1 MKIIKLKKDV
11 SKFEDMQKM
20 HFAHDI
26 AWGLSSTPKRIPS
39 KYFYNNEGSRLFQQI
54 TRLDEYYLTK
64 KEFEIIDTYKE
75 DLPDLIGREEIDI
88 VELGVGD
95 GHKTKLLIESFLKK
109 KIKVHFYPIDISEE
123 ALNQLQSNMQN
134 FKNLEIEAIAAE
146 YIEGL
151 RYVRKQSP
159 RRQIVLF
166 LGSNIGNF
174 NRNEERDF
182 LKMVRQEM
190 HKNDFLLIGFDLK
203 KDLDILVPAYS
214 DKEGVTA
221 DFNLNVLERINTE
234 LGGNFERENFRHLAQ
249 YNPLIGA
256 MESFLLSL
264 KEQKVTLKFLERSF
278 SFDAFE
284 AIHMEYSFKF
294 NEKEI
299 TELGRQGGFVQVAN
313 FSDHQHYYIDSLWQA
328 R

>member
-1 MKIIKLKKDV
+1 MKIVKLIKDDSQLNEK
-11 SKFEDMQKM
+11 QKR

-39 KYFYNNEGSRLFQQI
+39 KYFYDDEGSRLFQQI
-54 TRLDEYYLTK
+54 TQLEEYYLSR
-64 KEFEIIDTYKE
+64 KEFEIINTCKE
-75 DLPDLIGREEIDI
+75 KLPDLIGREEIDI

-95 GHKTKLLIESFLKK
+95 GHKTKLLIESFLSKN
-109 KIKVHFYPIDISEE
+109 IKVHFYPVDISTE

-134 FKNLEIEAIAAE
+134 FNGLDIEAIAAE
-146 YIEGL
+146 YLEGL
-151 RYVRKQSP
+151 RYVRKNSP

-174 NRNEERDF
+174 NRNEEREF
-182 LKMVRQEM
+182 LRTVRKEM

-203 KDLDILVPAYS
+203 KDMEVLVPAYS
-214 DKEGVTA
+214 DSEGVTA
-221 DFNLNVLERINTE
+221 DFNLNVLERINAE

-256 MESFLLSL
+256 MESFLISL
-264 KEQKVTLKFLERSF
+264 KEHKVTLKYLERTF
-278 SFDAFE
+278 SFEAYE

-294 NEKEI
+294 NENEI
-299 TELGRQGGFVQVAN
+299 KELGRQGGFEQLVN
-313 FSDHQHYYIDSLWQA
+313 FTDNQHYYIDSLWQA